1 MGIDTA
7 DPVGS
12 LDRWASREQHRLS
25 VLQARKAQAL
35 EVLGNAEASREKLKQ
50 DQQQWSTRYSKDL
63 HASMLRS
70 GSKFGTTAGSDGMSN
85 VISAKK
91 EIDDADT
98 DILRAKV
105 EEKEYRLK
113 KKLEETE
120 KEREAWR
127 EQHVG
132 HRKALQSKAVSI
144 LDQAKQKREHRSTEL
159 REKWNRERA
168 FLAQSEA
175 EAQADLLAKK
185 REHLSHERAHLGA
198 WKDTLKQKEKQRER
212 LFEEKEKRSKERLEL
227 LKNQKKNSEKQKW
240 NQYNA
245 LLMKRHG
252 MFMERMEEFHGFQR
266 NLVEQHKSKDEWVG
280 AMRENES
287 LMQQDRSNQL
297 SHYYEYMRGNL
308 GRANQQQERR
318 RQFFANKIERDD
330 KLVDTIQ
337 KRKKALENRVV
348 HLNHASF
355 LTRQQLKRDYEQTWM
370 NKDGRL
376 RDQAL
381 PAIKLDQP
389 PPIPDLP
396 LPALDIPVPPSMPA
410 PTTDRPTRPMV
421 RVPFNALPN
430 LGGSMPITMTPRPPE
445 GSRQGNR
452 PGTAPVSGS
461 SGTARPG
468 LN

>member
-266 NLVEQHKSKDEWVG
+266 NLVEQHKSKDEWVS

-308 GRANQQQERR
+308 GVRAAPALSLPPGLGEERR
-318 RQFFANKIERDD
+318 RRASAGPACCARGWAAGRAAPRFAFERSP
-330 KLVDTIQ
+330 VW
-337 KRKKALENRVV
+337 RN
-348 HLNHASF
+348 S
-355 LTRQQLKRDYEQTWM
+355 TRF
-370 NKDGRL
+370 
-376 RDQAL
+376 A
-381 PAIKLDQP
+381 
-389 PPIPDLP
+389 
-396 LPALDIPVPPSMPA
+396 
-410 PTTDRPTRPMV
+410 
-421 RVPFNALPN
+421 
-430 LGGSMPITMTPRPPE
+430 LGGSGRWFSQSGQAPARKL
-445 GSRQGNR
+445 SRG
-452 PGTAPVSGS
+452 A
-461 SGTARPG
+461 
-468 LN
+468 